1 MEFVYKYMVVSL
13 WVHLV
18 WLPKWTLSGFLYIPS
33 LNRYQD
39 FKLRSSCFPKLLLS
53 RSEFAGNEAQNSDKQ
68 VLNIYDLCNKF
79 IAYSSI
85 FDDIVDVLAE
95 WGSLYVLTRDGKI
108 HVLQEKDTQ
117 TKLEARNYVFLLVS
131 ALCL

>member
-1 MEFVYKYMVVSL
+1 MLLSYLVLSASL
-13 WVHLV
+13 DCVGIKCIWVI
-18 WLPKWTLSGFLYIPS
+18 WTLFSKNLKNF
-33 LNRYQD
+33 
-39 FKLRSSCFPKLLLS
+39 LLLS

-85 FDDIVDVLAE
+85 FDDVVDVLAE

-108 HVLQEKDTQ
+108 HVLQEKDAQ
-117 TKLEARNYVFLLVS
+117 TKLEACKSVNSLLYVWGGIVLAIQMKKVEEFR
-131 ALCL
+131 

>member
-1 MEFVYKYMVVSL
+1 M
-13 WVHLV
+13 
-18 WLPKWTLSGFLYIPS
+18 
-33 LNRYQD
+33 
-39 FKLRSSCFPKLLLS
+39 
-53 RSEFAGNEAQNSDKQ
+53 
-68 VLNIYDLCNKF
+68 CNKF

-117 TKLEARNYVFLLVS
+117 TKLEARKPVLLLVCLMS
-131 ALCL
+131 ARLYWLHRLKNWTVEVSELQGNK

>member
-1 MEFVYKYMVVSL
+1 MNSVCLAFYTSL
-13 WVHLV
+13 VWTGIKISSYVHLV
-18 WLPKWTLSGFLYIPS
+18 FWNFL
-33 LNRYQD
+33 
-39 FKLRSSCFPKLLLS
+39 FLS

-117 TKLEARNYVFLLVS
+117 TKLEACKFVFLLVS